1 MDKIGV
7 FTSGGDSPG
16 MNACVRAVVRTAIH
30 RGVEVVGIMNGY
42 EGMMNAEFVNMSR
55 SSVSDIVHRGG
66 TILKS
71 ARSERFRTKEGR
83 ALAYE
88 NLKKEGINSIVA
100 IGGDGTL
107 TGAKIFLEEYPDFK
121 IIGCP
126 GTIDNDLGGTDFT
139 IGYDT
144 AINTAMEAVDKI
156 KDTAAA
162 HNRLFFIEVM
172 GRHAGFIALETGIA
186 TGAEAILVPE
196 SKTELDRPVEF
207 LKRNYERG
215 NSSIV
220 IVAEGEEEGGAYKIA
235 QKVKEKFDKYDS
247 RVSVLGHIQRGGS
260 PTCMERVRA
269 SRMGAASVEALLAGE
284 SGKMAGI
291 IHNDIVL
298 TPFETVLN
306 VENRINPELLQLAEI
321 LAC

>member
-196 SKTELDRPVEF
+196 SKTELDRLVEF

>member
-100 IGGDGTL
+100 IGCDGTL
-107 TGAKIFLEEYPDFK
+107 TGPKIFLEEYPDFK

-196 SKTELDRPVEF
+196 SKTELDRLVEF

>member
-196 SKTELDRPVEF
+196 SKTELDRLVEF

-291 IHNDIVL
+291 VHNDIVL